1 MSKER
6 VFLQTNSMQID
17 NGLDNTKFYELLDYI
32 KKNAKPLGS
41 RWSGDYL
48 VSEFREGNTVYA
60 VWENMD
66 LGIMS
71 EIEIYKEVDMKTADR
86 WEEISFELREIRED
100 ESYGTDSSMGE
111 RCYEREK
118 ELVDALNKLR
128 ETL

>member
-1 MSKER
+1 MTKES

-17 NGLDNTKFYELLDYI
+17 NNLDNTKFYALLDHI
-32 KKNAKPLGS
+32 RAKAKPIGG

-48 VSEFREGNTVYA
+48 VSEFREGNTFYV
-60 VWENMD
+60 VWENAD

-71 EIEIYKEVDMKTADR
+71 EIETYKEVDMDTAKK
-86 WEEISFELREIRED
+86 WEEIELELREIRED
-100 ESYGTDSSMGE
+100 ESYGTDSSMGK

-118 ELVDALNKLR
+118 ELVDVLNKLK